1 MFSRIGNLIGYL
13 HGKDRANALFYG
25 KLLVTLAEIGG
36 LYCCKDQSFASEK
49 MLAQVKNTMW
59 GKRAIPPPAETTDP
73 GDLDDVQQLRAA
85 QHDLTLFAPVYER
98 YVDRI
103 YTYCRYRVGENEAE
117 DVTSQVFVRAL
128 KGLAGYRGGSVA
140 AWLFRI
146 AHNCVVDHLSYR
158 CPQVSLDEHELD
170 LPADTVDL
178 FDQVAD
184 AERLALLRR
193 IITSLFDEA
202 QISLLTLKL
211 TSGLSSA
218 EIGEVVGKSA
228 VAVRVEISRMLRQ
241 IRTRY
246 QALNQEVDS

>member
-1 MFSRIGNLIGYL
+1 
-13 HGKDRANALFYG
+13 
-25 KLLVTLAEIGG
+25 
-36 LYCCKDQSFASEK
+36 
-49 MLAQVKNTMW
+49 MLAQVKKDMW
-59 GKRAIPPPAETTDP
+59 DKRSIPPPAESVR
-73 GDLDDVQQLRAA
+73 DDVRQLRAA
-85 QHDLTLFAPVYER
+85 QHDLTQFAPVYER

-117 DVTSQVFVRAL
+117 DVTSQVFVRAM

-158 CPQVSLDEHELD
+158 RPQVSLDEHDFD
-170 LPADTVDL
+170 LPAESVDL

-184 AERLALLRR
+184 AERLDLLRQ
-193 IITSLFDEA
+193 IITAMFDEA

-211 TSGLSSA
+211 TSGLNSA
-218 EIGEVVGKSA
+218 EIGAVVGKSA
-228 VAVRVEISRMLRQ
+228 VAVRVEISRMMRQ

-246 QALNQEVDS
+246 RALTREVDS